1 MIPPLNFD
9 QKINNEDRHYLTFVI
24 FIRMESRI
32 TKKKTIEKSNLIVS
46 MLAEKMYPMDVLE
59 LITEIGSK
67 ELFEWGKSKIDL
79 LQGIVFKIPTAKFY
93 REIQFVV
100 RTIEIENEDEELLTI
115 RYIFV
120 GKINRSDAEDIGNK
134 FRIDAER
141 NFNGFVSMKF
151 NKMEKIDLM
160 VNLIPLQFYNPL
172 LKKNQ
177 FHDELLD
184 LVLNDSILFFP
195 RIFLTDELFLN
206 RDNLLGF

>member
-1 MIPPLNFD
+1 
-9 QKINNEDRHYLTFVI
+9 
-24 FIRMESRI
+24 MESRI
-32 TKKKTIEKSNLIVS
+32 TKKKTIEKSHFIVS

-120 GKINRSDAEDIGNK
+120 GKINRSDAEDIGTK
-134 FRIDAER
+134 FSIDAER
-141 NFNGFVSMKF
+141 NFNGFISMKL

-160 VNLIPLQFYNPL
+160 VTLIPLQFYDPS

-177 FHDELLD
+177 FQDELLE
-184 LVLNDSILFFP
+184 LVLNDSLLVFP
-195 RIFLTDELFLN
+195 RIFLTEELFLN

>member
-1 MIPPLNFD
+1 M
-9 QKINNEDRHYLTFVI
+9 I

-32 TKKKTIEKSNLIVS
+32 TKKKTIEKSHFITS
-46 MLAEKMYPMDVLE
+46 MIPEEMYPLDVLE

-79 LQGIVFKIPTAKFY
+79 LQEKLFIIPSAKFY
-93 REIQFVV
+93 NKIQYVV
-100 RTIEIENEDEELLTI
+100 RTIEIENEDQELLTI

-120 GKINRSDAEDIGNK
+120 GKINRSDAKDIVTK

-141 NFNGFVSMKF
+141 DFNGFVSMKF

-195 RIFLTDELFLN
+195 RIFLTNKLFLN

>member
-1 MIPPLNFD
+1 
-9 QKINNEDRHYLTFVI
+9 
-24 FIRMESRI
+24 MENRI
-32 TKKKTIEKSNLIVS
+32 TKKKSIEKAHFITS
-46 MLAEKMYPMDVLE
+46 MIAEEMYPLNVLE
-59 LITEIGSK
+59 LKIEIGSK
-67 ELFEWGKSKIDL
+67 LFEWGKSKIDL
-79 LQGIVFKIPTAKFY
+79 LQGIVFKIPTAKLY
-93 REIQFVV
+93 LEIQFVV
-100 RTIEIENEDEELLTI
+100 RTIEIENEDQELLTI

-120 GKINRSDAEDIGNK
+120 GKINRSDAEDIVTK

-195 RIFLTDELFLN
+195 RIFLTDKLFLN
-206 RDNLLGF
+206 RDNLLEF

>member
-1 MIPPLNFD
+1 
-9 QKINNEDRHYLTFVI
+9 
-24 FIRMESRI
+24 MESRI
-32 TKKKTIEKSNLIVS
+32 TKKKTIEKSHFITS
-46 MLAEKMYPMDVLE
+46 MIPEEMYPLDVLE

-79 LQGIVFKIPTAKFY
+79 LQEKLFIIPSAKFY
-93 REIQFVV
+93 NKIQYVV

-120 GKINRSDAEDIGNK
+120 GKINKSDAEDIGTK
-134 FRIDAER
+134 FSIDAER
-141 NFNGFVSMKF
+141 NFNGFISMKL

-160 VNLIPLQFYNPL
+160 VTLIPLQFYDPS

-177 FHDELLD
+177 FQDELLE
-184 LVLNDSILFFP
+184 LVLNDSLLVFP

>member
-1 MIPPLNFD
+1 M
-9 QKINNEDRHYLTFVI
+9 I

-32 TKKKTIEKSNLIVS
+32 TKKKTIEKSHFITS
-46 MLAEKMYPMDVLE
+46 MIPEEMYPLDVLE
-59 LITEIGSK
+59 LITEIGSM

-79 LQGIVFKIPTAKFY
+79 LQEKLFIIPSAKFY
-93 REIQFVV
+93 NKIQYVV
-100 RTIEIENEDEELLTI
+100 RTIEIENEDQELLTI

-141 NFNGFVSMKF
+141 NFNGFASMKF

>member
-1 MIPPLNFD
+1 
-9 QKINNEDRHYLTFVI
+9 
-24 FIRMESRI
+24 MESRI
-32 TKKKTIEKSNLIVS
+32 TKKKTIEKSNFIVS

-141 NFNGFVSMKF
+141 NFNGFASMKF

>member
-1 MIPPLNFD
+1 
-9 QKINNEDRHYLTFVI
+9 
-24 FIRMESRI
+24 MESRI

-120 GKINRSDAEDIGNK
+120 GKIK
-134 FRIDAER
+134 
-141 NFNGFVSMKF
+141 
-151 NKMEKIDLM
+151 
-160 VNLIPLQFYNPL
+160 
-172 LKKNQ
+172 
-177 FHDELLD
+177 
-184 LVLNDSILFFP
+184 
-195 RIFLTDELFLN
+195 
-206 RDNLLGF
+206 

>member
-1 MIPPLNFD
+1 M
-9 QKINNEDRHYLTFVI
+9 
-24 FIRMESRI
+24 RI
-32 TKKKTIEKSNLIVS
+32 T
-46 MLAEKMYPMDVLE
+46 
-59 LITEIGSK
+59 
-67 ELFEWGKSKIDL
+67 WG
-79 LQGIVFKIPTAKFY
+79 
-93 REIQFVV
+93 
-100 RTIEIENEDEELLTI
+100 
-115 RYIFV
+115 
-120 GKINRSDAEDIGNK
+120 DIGNIGVQ
-134 FRIDAER
+134 RDAVNRDKYNELYTRYIMRKR
-141 NFNGFVSMKF
+141 NLMRDCINHMYYLTCDKNPLVELTYSGDGENRFPMLKF

>member
-1 MIPPLNFD
+1 
-9 QKINNEDRHYLTFVI
+9 
-24 FIRMESRI
+24 MESRI
-32 TKKKTIEKSNLIVS
+32 TKKKTIEKSHLIIELIPENLW
-46 MLAEKMYPMDVLE
+46 PMDVLE
-59 LITEIGSK
+59 LVTEVGSK

-93 REIQFVV
+93 NKIQYLV

-120 GKINRSDAEDIGNK
+120 GKINKSDAEDIGTK
-134 FRIDAER
+134 FSIDAER
-141 NFNGFVSMKF
+141 NFNGFISMKF

-160 VNLIPLQFYNPL
+160 VTLIPLQFYDPS

-177 FHDELLD
+177 FQDELLE
-184 LVLNDSILFFP
+184 LVLNDSLLVFP
-195 RIFLTDELFLN
+195 RIFLTEELFLN